1 MKVGVCEAQQL
12 KERGEKLG
20 LTLADTLLGYMI
32 RIHILSF
39 WIALW
44 RMPVAGEPG
53 NLRCAGVSKE
63 SRGSDSFSLSA
74 CGACDRAG
82 EIMSGAEAFGRFMRR
97 DGA

>member
-39 WIALW
+39 W
-44 RMPVAGEPG
+44 REMVAIVVF
-53 NLRCAGVSKE
+53 L
-63 SRGSDSFSLSA
+63 
-74 CGACDRAG
+74 
-82 EIMSGAEAFGRFMRR
+82 
-97 DGA
+97 